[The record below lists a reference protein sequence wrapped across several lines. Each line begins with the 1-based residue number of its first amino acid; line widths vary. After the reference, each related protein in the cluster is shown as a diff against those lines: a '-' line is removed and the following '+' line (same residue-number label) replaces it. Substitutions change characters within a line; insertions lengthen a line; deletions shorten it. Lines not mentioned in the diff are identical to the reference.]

1 MAREPSV
8 PGVRS
13 GRGAITKRDGT
24 WPLPE
29 ELQRERAQSGAMPV
43 VSVPAVSVP
52 ASGPVEALRAPSM
65 LESSAAPA
73 FPKPPR
79 PARPPGLTPGLS
91 KLWNEVLERH
101 DTLTNV
107 DHYAALG
114 LRYEAGSADVQQAFS
129 ALIARF
135 HPDKLPGELE
145 LMRPYA
151 VRIVARLNVARMMLA
166 TRHDRVVYLREL
178 GRPIPPASSHPPPPG
193 AAVARVRPER
203 RPVPNP
209 SALPRPAREVPLRV
223 NRAEPPVRAK
233 RESKPPSASERLL
246 RALRRERPPSE

>member
-1 MAREPSV
+1 M
-8 PGVRS
+8 
-13 GRGAITKRDGT
+13 
-24 WPLPE
+24 
-29 ELQRERAQSGAMPV
+29 
-43 VSVPAVSVP
+43 PAVTVP
-52 ASGPVEALRAPSM
+52 ASGPVEALRPAPSVI
-65 LESSAAPA
+65 ESTAAPA

-79 PARPPGLTPGLS
+79 PARPPGLTPVLS
-91 KLWNEVLERH
+91 KLWNEVIERH

-114 LRYEAGSADVQQAFS
+114 LAYDAGSAEVQQAFS

-151 VRIVARLNVARMMLA
+151 VRIVARLNVARMMLS
-166 TRHDRVVYLREL
+166 TRHDRVAYLREL

-193 AAVARVRPER
+193 AMVARVRPER
-203 RPVPNP
+203 RPIANP
-209 SALPRPAREVPLRV
+209 SLPRPAREVPLRV
-223 NRAEPPVRAK
+223 KREEPVRPE
-233 RESKPPSASERLL
+233 REPSPPSASERLL